1 MRALSGDLMKTKDE
15 QLGATANSVTSAAP
29 TASAHV
35 GLRPIDA
42 RGVVI
47 DDGLLAERRRT
58 NHEVTLLRGL
68 EEMEKAGTLENL
80 RIAAGRSRGERRG
93 MVFSDS
99 DVYKWLEALAWEL
112 ERHPSEQLQKL
123 AQETAELVAAAQQDD
138 GYINTYCQVVNPDW
152 RWSDLEMGHEL
163 YCAGHLFQAAIASA
177 RATGDTVLLDVAI
190 RFADLIDRE
199 FQGGPQTT
207 TDGHPIVEL
216 ALVELSRQTGDQR
229 YLRLADTLVTR
240 RGYGTFTN
248 ATFDLDYYQ
257 DARPVREQPALV
269 GHAVR
274 ALYLAAGVTDIYTET
289 GEDALFEAMLRQ
301 WQDVTETKTYLS
313 GGIGSR
319 HYGEAIGDPYEL
331 PPDRAYCETCAAIAS
346 IMWNW
351 RMLLITAESRF
362 ADEME
367 RALYNAFLA
376 GYSLDGTSFF
386 YSNPLQSRAG
396 HARHHWNPVACCPPN
411 IMRLLASLHH
421 YLCTVTGAGLQLHL
435 YAASTIEVDIP
446 GAGPIELAVKTAYP
460 WSGTVAVE
468 LISSPDAPWTLSLRI
483 PAWAR
488 TATVDGQR
496 VDAGDYARITRTWG
510 AGDRVLLEFDM
521 APRLTAPNPH
531 VDAIRGCL
539 AVERGPIVYCFEAAD
554 LPDGVA
560 LADIALDRGAVP
572 TDAGEVPELGGVPAV
587 SIAGV
592 VSRPDGQSPA
602 LYAEVGSMP
611 VEPAWSPTRLRAI
624 PYFTWAN
631 RGTGAMRVWTP
642 VRESAGRPSL

>member
-1 MRALSGDLMKTKDE
+1 MKTKDE
-15 QLGATANSVTSAAP
+15 QLGATANSVTSVAP

-47 DDGLLAERRRT
+47 EDGLLAERRRV

-80 RIAAGRSRGERRG
+80 RIAAGRAQGERRG

-112 ERHPSEQLQKL
+112 QRQPSEQLQKL
-123 AQETAELVAAAQQDD
+123 AHETAELVAAAQQDD
-138 GYINTYCQVVNPDW
+138 GYINSYCQVVNPDW

-163 YCAGHLFQAAIASA
+163 YCAGHLFQAAVASA

-207 TDGHPIVEL
+207 TDGHPLVEL
-216 ALVELSRQTGDQR
+216 ALVELSRQTGEER
-229 YLRLADTLVTR
+229 YLKLAETLVTR
-240 RGYGTFTN
+240 RGHGTFN
-248 ATFDLDYYQ
+248 NGTFELDYYQ

-274 ALYLAAGVTDIYTET
+274 ALYLAAGATDVYTET
-289 GEDALFEAMLRQ
+289 GEVALLEAMLQQ
-301 WQDVTETKTYLS
+301 WKDAAETKTYLS

-319 HYGEAIGDPYEL
+319 HYGEAIGDSYEL

-351 RMLLITAESRF
+351 RMLLVTAESRF

-376 GYSLDGTSFF
+376 GHSLDGTSFF

-421 YLCTVTGAGLQLHL
+421 YLCTVTDRGLQLHL
-435 YAASTIEVDIP
+435 YTASTIDVEIP
-446 GAGPIELAVKTAYP
+446 GVGAVELAVRTGYP
-460 WSGTVAVE
+460 WSGAVAVE
-468 LISSPDAPWTLSLRI
+468 VVSSPDAPWTLSLRI

-488 TATVDGQR
+488 TATIDGQQ
-496 VDAGDYARITRTWG
+496 VNAGEYARITRAWG
-510 AGDRVLLEFDM
+510 AGDEVQLELDVS
-521 APRLTAPNPH
+521 PRLTTANPR

-539 AVERGPIVYCFEAAD
+539 AVERGPIVYCFEEAD
-554 LPDGVA
+554 LPDGVE
-560 LADIALDRGAVP
+560 LADVALDPDAVP
-572 TDAGEVPELGGVPAV
+572 ADDGTVAALGDVPAV
-587 SIAGV
+587 SVAGV
-592 VSRPDGQSPA
+592 AYRGGPPQA
-602 LYAEVGSMP
+602 LYAEAGST
-611 VEPAWSPTRLRAI
+611 PAQPAPSPMRLRAI

-631 RGTGAMRVWTP
+631 RGTGAMRVWAP
-642 VRESAGRPSL
+642 VREPV

>member
-1 MRALSGDLMKTKDE
+1 MKTKDE
-15 QLGATANSVTSAAP
+15 QLGATANSVTSVAP

-47 DDGLLAERRRT
+47 EDGLLAERRRV

-80 RIAAGRSRGERRG
+80 RIAAGRSQGERRG

-112 ERHPSEQLQKL
+112 ERQPSEQLQKL

-138 GYINTYCQVVNPDW
+138 GYINSYCQVVNPDW

-163 YCAGHLFQAAIASA
+163 YCAGHLFQAAVASA
-177 RATGDTVLLDVAI
+177 RATGDTVLLDVAV

-207 TDGHPIVEL
+207 TDGHPLVEL
-216 ALVELSRQTGDQR
+216 GLVELSRQTGEER
-229 YLRLADTLVTR
+229 YLKLADTLVTR
-240 RGYGTFTN
+240 RGHGTFN
-248 ATFDLDYYQ
+248 NGTFDLDYYQ

-274 ALYLAAGVTDIYTET
+274 ALYLAAGATDVYTET
-289 GEDALFEAMLRQ
+289 GEQALLEAMLQQ
-301 WQDVTETKTYLS
+301 WTDATETKTYLS

-351 RMLLITAESRF
+351 RMLLVTAESRF

-376 GYSLDGTSFF
+376 GHSLDGASFF

-421 YLCTVTGAGLQLHL
+421 YLCTVTHGGLQLHL
-435 YAASTIEVDIP
+435 YAASTIDAEIP
-446 GAGPIELAVKTAYP
+446 GVGAVELAIRTGYP

-468 LISSPDAPWTLSLRI
+468 VVSSPDAPWTLSLRI
-483 PAWAR
+483 PAWAK
-488 TATVDGQR
+488 TATIDGQQ
-496 VDAGDYARITRTWG
+496 VNAGEYARITRVWG
-510 AGDRVLLEFDM
+510 AGDEVQLDLDM
-521 APRLTAPNPH
+521 SPRLTTANPR

-539 AVERGPIVYCFEAAD
+539 AVERGPIVYCFEEAD
-554 LPDGVA
+554 LPEGVELADVA
-560 LADIALDRGAVP
+560 LDHDAVP
-572 TDAGEVPELGGVPAV
+572 ADDGTVAALGDVPAV
-587 SIAGV
+587 SVAGV
-592 VSRPDGQSPA
+592 AYRGGPPQA
-602 LYAEVGSMP
+602 LYAEAGSISTQ
-611 VEPAWSPTRLRAI
+611 PAPSPMRLRAI

-631 RGTGAMRVWTP
+631 RGTGAMRVWAP
-642 VRESAGRPSL
+642 VRESA